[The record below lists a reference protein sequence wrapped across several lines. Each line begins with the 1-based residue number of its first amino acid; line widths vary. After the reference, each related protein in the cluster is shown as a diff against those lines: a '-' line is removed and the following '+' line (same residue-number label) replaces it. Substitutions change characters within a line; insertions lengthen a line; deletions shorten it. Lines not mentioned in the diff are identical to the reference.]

1 MSGWSAP
8 DRPVEQAKSGMSTAV
23 NSYAVNSYAML
34 GLHKGWILSAKFPR
48 LVFLAVF
55 DIACK

>member
-8 DRPVEQAKSGMSTAV
+8 DRPVEQAKSGMST
-23 NSYAVNSYAML
+23 AVNSYAML